1 MPELDYQSSC
11 ESLEELECSEEDA
24 IYVDPVPK
32 SFVPERPIN
41 PYRLRNWQLQ
51 AIVGMSNIEL
61 PSKKSVYGSKG
72 WRVAGLDNKC
82 IIVAGIFFYNVDNI
96 TQCSLEFCKSINAL
110 HKARTENQYH
120 AYLYAYDVK
129 GYPMGKPACIS
140 QELGSVDIEDGLC
153 VVFPNTYQ
161 YKMSRIA
168 RGIASK
174 PGHCKML
181 TFYYV
186 DPSKRIPSTKIVPP
200 QQKDWWMEQVL
211 ASKPLCNL
219 PLLVVDGIMDRVDS
233 PISLKNIKQIRLDME
248 AEVKKKMAG
257 VSYKYFEPS
266 SSIKYASDY
275 C

>member
-24 IYVDPVPK
+24 TYVDPVPK
-32 SFVPERPIN
+32 SFVSKHPIN

-82 IIVAGIFFYNVDNI
+82 IIAAGIFFYNVDNI
-96 TQCSLEFCKSINAL
+96 TQCSLEFCN
-110 HKARTENQYH
+110 
-120 AYLYAYDVK
+120 
-129 GYPMGKPACIS
+129 
-140 QELGSVDIEDGLC
+140 VDIEDGLC

-161 YKMSRIA
+161 YKMSQIA
-168 RGIASK
+168 RRIASK

-186 DPSKRIPSTKIVPP
+186 DPSKHILSTEIVPP
-200 QQKDWWMEQVL
+200 QQKYWWMEQVRT
-211 ASKPLCNL
+211 SEPLCNL

-233 PISLKNIKQIRLDME
+233 RISLKNIKQIRLDME

-257 VSYKYFEPS
+257 ISYKYFEPLNN
-266 SSIKYASDY
+266 IKYVGDY